1 MPRDIFGNYTLPA
14 LNPVVTG
21 TTIASAWANNTLNDI
36 ATALTAS
43 LSIDG
48 SVTTAKLADNSVTT
62 NKLAA
67 NAVTT
72 PDILDAN
79 VTLPKIDQNLMQGV
93 SNPNY
98 LVNGALQWYQGG
110 ITFTSG
116 TGARYVADQVCE
128 KSVGTTYT
136 CNRIAFTPGTS
147 PPVQDAQAY
156 IETVV
161 TSVNSAANYCNLNF
175 PIESVRILAGQSVT
189 FSFWANVS
197 VNNAIAVSVLQNF
210 GTTGSPSTAVET
222 YIQQISL
229 VAASG
234 WARYSCTFTMPSVS
248 GKTLGTDSSSDF
260 TCIRIWMDSNT
271 GTSSLTGALGQHS
284 GTYRFW
290 GVKLEAGSV
299 MTAFTIPDVYLEQL
313 RCYRFLVNRESSSG
327 FQPLIFSGNVTSGQ
341 LYYCHSIFPAQMRTT
356 PSMVYVQFGTANLAT
371 GTGTSSPWGT
381 ELSLTATGTGAAIW
395 SGAFAADARYVV

>member
-1 MPRDIFGNYTLPA
+1 LPA

-48 SVTTAKLADNSVTT
+48 SVTTAKLASNSVTT
-62 NKLAA
+62 AKILDA
-67 NAVTT
+67 NVTT
-72 PDILDAN
+72 SKILDAN
-79 VTLPKIDQNLMQGV
+79 VTLPKIDQNLMQGI

-98 LVNGALQWYQGG
+98 IINGAMQWYQGG
-110 ITFTSG
+110 TTFTSG

-147 PPVQDAQAY
+147 PPMQDAQAY

-175 PIESVRILAGQSVT
+175 PIESVRTLAGQSVT
-189 FSFWANVS
+189 FSFWSNVS
-197 VNNAIAVSVLQNF
+197 VNNAVAVSVLQNF

-234 WARYSCTFTMPSVS
+234 WARYSCTFTMPSIS
-248 GKTLGTDSSSDF
+248 GKTLGTDGNDF
-260 TCIRIWMDSNT
+260 LCVRIWMDSNT

-290 GVKLEAGSV
+290 GIKLEAGSV
-299 MTAFTIPDVYLEQL
+299 MTSYIVPNVASEQL
-313 RCYRFLVNRESSSG
+313 LCYRFLINRENAAG
-327 FQPLIFSGNVTSGQ
+327 FQPLFFTGNVTSGQ
-341 LYYCHSIFPAQMRTT
+341 GYYATSTFPVQMRST
-356 PSMVYVQFGTANLAT
+356 PSVNYAQFGATNLAT
-371 GTGTSSPWGT
+371 ATGTSSQWGT
-381 ELSLTATGTGAAIW
+381 ALGLTATGTGTGLW
-395 SGAFAADARYVV
+395 SGAFLADSRFVV